1 MAKKYIRCSVLLFLL
16 GCLSLAPFC
25 VAVEVLFEDNLENGL
40 SDKWQMVGLGPN
52 DYRVRESALEIRLK
66 PWKAK

>member
-40 SDKWQMVGLGPN
+40 SDKCKWL
-52 DYRVRESALEIRLK
+52 D
-66 PWKAK
+66 